1 MANFFKNLFPVK
13 ASSDNSNI
21 LTIVSA
27 MTFVIMSLL
36 SSLNFSSLFVG
47 KTIAFYK
54 NL

>member
-1 MANFFKNLFPVK
+1 MADFLKNLFPVK
-13 ASSDNSNI
+13 ASSGDSNI
-21 LTIVSA
+21 LTLVSA
-27 MTFVIMSLL
+27 MIFVIMSLL